1 MSFSDETLM
10 AYADGE
16 LDDITRHEVE
26 LAMRLNPDIAAKVN
40 RHKALRSNV
49 FNAFGP
55 VLDEEVPQR
64 LQASARSGKVVH
76 LDSVRPLRAQPPAPA
91 PERKPRWS
99 WPQWGALAATL
110 VVGVLA
116 GSLGLRNGGDA
127 SALAAIDQDGPLRA
141 RGVLAEALSTQLA
154 SAPGTGEV
162 TVGVSF
168 LAKDGSYCRSFMM
181 PRSAGLACR
190 EGGQWKIAVM
200 VDNADVTTGA
210 YRQALSAMPAAVADA
225 IDERITGS
233 ALDGQAESVA
243 RQQGWVRK
251 Q

>member
-99 WPQWGALAATL
+99 WPEWGALAATL

-116 GSLGLRNGGDA
+116 GSLGLRGSGDA
-127 SALAAIDQDGPLRA
+127 SALALIDHDGPLRA
-141 RGVLAEALSTQLA
+141 RGALADALTQQLA
-154 SAPGTGEV
+154 SVPGDGPV
-162 TVGVSF
+162 RLGVSF
-168 LAKDGSYCRSFMM
+168 LAKDGSYCRSFMTA
-181 PRSAGLACR
+181 RTAGLACR
-190 EGGQWKIAVM
+190 EGNEWKIPVM
-200 VDNADVTTGA
+200 VDSADVSTGA
-210 YRQALSAMPAAVADA
+210 YRQAGAQMPAAVLGA
-225 IDERITGS
+225 IDERITGT
-233 ALDGQAESVA
+233 ALDAHAEKA
-243 RQQGWVRK
+243 IQQQGWQRK
-251 Q
+251 E